1 MGTFFLKKNYF
12 ITFVL
17 AMHNKTRCIV
27 LRTVKYGDDKLII
40 DFLTREEGRVS
51 AVWKI
56 STSRTAKVR
65 RQYFQAMSIL
75 DVELEQSPR
84 KQMTR
89 IKEAHIAVPYHTMN
103 ADLTKMS
110 IAFFIA
116 EFLHYATRDTRSDA
130 ILYDF
135 VEQSMSWLDASD
147 KGIANFHLMFM
158 MRVSMFLGF
167 HPDLSS
173 YRDGALFDLREG
185 FFTSV
190 TPFHSDYLNVDDAR
204 RMLTLMRMS
213 VSNLHLFPLSRSE
226 RNRII
231 DFILLY
237 YRLHIPQFGEMK
249 TLEVLR
255 EF

>member
-1 MGTFFLKKNYF
+1 
-12 ITFVL
+12 
-17 AMHNKTRCIV
+17 
-27 LRTVKYGDDKLII
+27 
-40 DFLTREEGRVS
+40 
-51 AVWKI
+51 
-56 STSRTAKVR
+56 
-65 RQYFQAMSIL
+65 
-75 DVELEQSPR
+75 
-84 KQMTR
+84 
-89 IKEAHIAVPYHTMN
+89 
-103 ADLTKMS
+103 
-110 IAFFIA
+110 
-116 EFLHYATRDTRSDA
+116 
-130 ILYDF
+130 
-135 VEQSMSWLDASD
+135 
-147 KGIANFHLMFM
+147 